1 MSEFERAAALPPA
14 PKTHDA
20 AGSGDAGL
28 DASPTGPDEMKT
40 GLQNGLA
47 GVGGTDGFGGFG
59 RSFLTDAVGRGQ
71 SNTPEDVFQASSF
84 LAANGLLPAA
94 TRNADEDFLRG
105 IEQGQK
111 HLNGLAGG
119 GLSVDG
125 IARPW
130 GPTEILSQRAVTS
143 GKMKMPRLDG
153 GNQTSRDHAT
163 LPNPPAPA
171 LNLLA
176 EARTV
181 EAPKMP
187 PRQITLPVS
196 VGKPAETGGTRVP
209 RDPARTVLA
218 QVQPVRPKPP
228 AIPDYRKDVFINRP
242 RNEWRDQHD
251 AFLQISGMTET
262 ESWTY
267 MEIFAA
273 EGGGK
278 ENPVNGAT
286 AGITRRTLTDLI
298 DRGKVTGIPKG
309 TEPKSL
315 DKNERAQV
323 YRAYFDDALGTV
335 GGSAALRGVGDPETA
350 AAFGDTLF
358 RHGSKGGTEIVQ
370 RALNVAGTAPVAVDG
385 AMGPA
390 TYSALRRA
398 AGDPA
403 MRARF
408 LNSLA
413 DERKQAVRHEATG
426 RNEYARFDHFRFQRA
441 SQNSP

>member
-14 PKTHDA
+14 PKTYDA

-130 GPTEILSQRAVTS
+130 GPTEILSQRAISS
-143 GKMKMPRLDG
+143 GRMKMP
-153 GNQTSRDHAT
+153 AAE
-163 LPNPPAPA
+163 PAPLSISA
-171 LNLLA
+171 TSVGTPSPPKPVPSLLA
-176 EARTV
+176 A
-181 EAPKMP
+181 APEDRPSAAPQIAASGTKDI
-187 PRQITLPVS
+187 RQ
-196 VGKPAETGGTRVP
+196 PAMSRSSGIGPTPLGA
-209 RDPARTVLA
+209 PAA
-218 QVQPVRPKPP
+218 GP
-228 AIPDYRKDVFINRP
+228 AITPPPVPLYRKQVIKGQKD
-242 RNEWRDQHD
+242 EWPKQHD
-251 AFLQISGMTET
+251 AFTRLPGLSGSEHRA
-262 ESWTY
+262 Y

-273 EGGGK
+273 EGGGNV
-278 ENPVNGAT
+278 NPSNGAT
-286 AGITRRTLTDLI
+286 AGITRTTLNDLI

-370 RALNVAGTAPVAVDG
+370 RALNAAGTAPVAVDG

-426 RNEYARFDHFRFQRA
+426 RNEHARFDHFRFQKA
-441 SQNSP
+441 P